1 MHDAIPL
8 AGRRTTIQVIFGVTV
23 ITFFTHG
30 NNAVAAKCVE
40 ARAAQI
46 ATSLNPVVAV
56 ICTIIPELKFAPSI
70 TPSPQYD

>member
-40 ARAAQI
+40 AEQLRLQ
-46 ATSLNPVVAV
+46 TSLKAPVVAV
-56 ICTIIPELKFAPSI
+56 ICTIITELKICAINHPI
-70 TPSPQYD
+70 T